1 MFPLLFLPAI
11 AAAAPAARQ
20 AQAPAILPLSYK
32 YGGYPKVSTDIVWGT
47 PGQEPIE
54 TVVDLGSADFWVYG
68 PNGTINSGSPYLGGT
83 GDCTENVTP
92 FFNWPKSS
100 TATGFTEDMKGYAYG
115 GNGKLI
121 TAPAHVNDTISFT
134 NTKYPSLLNQQ
145 VQLANFTR
153 VRSRATTC
161 AGSPYERSIL
171 GISENTGT
179 NTGPSFRGDLLST
192 GRIESPTLAL
202 WFDAPPAAITDAFVG
217 TALFGALP
225 DASKYSG
232 PLVKVAQ
239 HPPEPPY
246 VGYYV
251 ATPRFSFGGQAIPV
265 NTTATPQCLIDSG
278 FGTENL
284 PLATPDF
291 LHATGLVESNGY
303 PAYPGPCESIP
314 RNQTLDYTFTGVG
327 GEEVTVKV
335 PLRSYARGISDYYN
349 QTNVCGLSF
358 TLESTASCALG
369 APFFTAAFLAFN
381 DDTKEMAVAQGG
393 VSSGAE
399 EGVEGLGEVTVV
411 KRGAGLP

>member
-11 AAAAPAARQ
+11 VAAAPAARQ
-20 AQAPAILPLSYK
+20 AQAPALLPLSYK
-32 YGGYPKVSTDIVWGT
+32 YGGYPKISTDIIWGT

-54 TVVDLGSADFWVYG
+54 TVYG

-92 FFNWPKSS
+92 FFNWPESS
-100 TATGFTEDMKGYAYG
+100 TATDYQDQLRGYAYG

-121 TAPAHVNDTISFT
+121 TAPGHVNDTISFT
-134 NTKYPSLLNQQ
+134 NPKYPSLLNQQ
-145 VQLANFTR
+145 VQLVNFTR
-153 VRSRATTC
+153 VKSRATTC
-161 AGSPYERSIL
+161 NGSPYERSIL
-171 GISENTGT
+171 GISEDTET

-192 GRIESPTLAL
+192 GRIESPTLSL
-202 WFDAPPAAITDAFVG
+202 WFNAPPASVLGEYKG

-225 DASKYSG
+225 SADKYAG

-239 HPPEPPY
+239 HPPEDSY

-251 ATPRFSFGGQAIPV
+251 ATPKFSVAGKEIPV

-284 PLATPDF
+284 PIATPDF
-291 LHATGLVESNGY
+291 LNATGLIESNYY

-314 RNQTLDYTFTGVG
+314 KDLTLDYTFAGVD

-335 PLRSYARGISDYYN
+335 PLRSYARGITDYYN
-349 QTNVCGLSF
+349 ETNVCGLSF
-358 TLESTASCALG
+358 SLEATASCALG
-369 APFFTAAFLAFN
+369 APFFTSAFLAFN
-381 DDTKEMAVAQGG
+381 DDTKEIAIAQGG

-399 EGVEGLGEVTVV
+399 DGVDGLGDITVV